1 MHTKTVMIVDET
13 IAKLFFTLINVAL
26 EKSKN
31 NILSNIAKH
40 IPRRSLVRCFSMKLR
55 HGSMNFLISTTHN
68 DLSNCI
74 IN

>member
-40 IPRRSLVRCFSMKLR
+40 IPRRILVRCFSMKLR